1 VSSQN
6 SAAPS
11 APAARVDELVSHS
24 GGRQVLEFVAAWD
37 ALAPRLRGSGNAPGR
52 PGSSGRESRPP
63 SGEALR
69 SLLEALKLAV
79 PALQRAGSPGL
90 SGRSRQAT
98 ALGVAA
104 CLADLGADG
113 TTVGAA
119 LLAEAVDAGGLT
131 LERVASSLGA
141 PTAAL
146 VADCARVRRLPL
158 GGGGYDDASAERLR
172 TFCLAFHDMRAI
184 LVELASRCDA
194 LRHAEQLP
202 AWAASALA
210 LETMQLYAPM
220 AHALAHLAGD
230 LRFELEDRAF
240 QVLFPQSYA
249 SVADWLGGVLPAG
262 QEALGAAC
270 EALQQALAGDA
281 HLGAL
286 LGETGSLDLRSRLK
300 SRYSTMRKLLRQ
312 PQRGRE
318 AVHDLLG
325 IRVVVSAASSE
336 QAAVQAC
343 YRVQELAHGLWTPLP
358 GRTKDYIAAPKP
370 NGYASLHSTL
380 LLPPGLELELQ
391 VRTAAMEA
399 EAEQGSA
406 AHTAYKGGLG
416 TTDPANA
423 KQLSALIAAAQAV
436 AEHRYR
442 PFLPPPQARSAVGG
456 RSVEG
461 EAPGGSDAIDDAVFR
476 AFDTDG
482 DGEITVAELAAVM
495 GELQQHGHD
504 DGGGSGAGV
513 ALAAA
518 ELMQLVDTDA
528 SGTVTAAE
536 WAAFRRRVAVLQ
548 RMPQEDESTRHTLA
562 SSISQQGTATPSVAP
577 AAPRPLVAG
586 ADLLAQEK
594 RGSGVQLG
602 LPAVV
607 DGPAPTPSAAPGV
620 SRNAEELLVAREA
633 SRARAMAAVDS
644 LVASGDLFSARQLLR
659 TVTSSDPSFS
669 AGWTRWAGL
678 EAEAGRPEQAMA
690 LHEAAAQWAPDAG
703 DRARALLR
711 AALCASRLGKRDDAA
726 RGLFKRAAQAAQ
738 RSADGDVP
746 VLHAW
751 ACFEAKRGG
760 TGLARQLLGDAQ
772 SRDPENVA
780 VLHARGVLEADA
792 GRPVAAAR
800 FFADGLAVDP
810 GNPRLLHAWA
820 RLDAAR
826 GRLGDARARFSQA
839 LGLHPR
845 NTYILQAWALA
856 ELRAG
861 CPAAA
866 RALLAHGT
874 ATDPGSAPL
883 WSAMAQLEERSGD
896 TAAARK
902 AYATGLETNPTNC
915 VLLTGAA
922 RLERQAGAVDA
933 ARKLLD
939 RALAAEPDSVAVLQ
953 EIGALAAA
961 VGDKAEVER
970 LRLRVSRTA
979 TLGGAKTRRG
989 GARKPRWQ
997 QGAEASTR
1005 GRD

>member
-1 VSSQN
+1 MTQQ
-6 SAAPS
+6 
-11 APAARVDELVSHS
+11 

-37 ALAPRLRGSGNAPGR
+37 ALAPRLRGSGSSNAPGR
-52 PGSSGRESRPP
+52 PGASSRESRPP

-69 SLLEALKLAV
+69 SLLDALKLAV
-79 PALQRAGSPGL
+79 PALQRAGNSGL

-194 LRHAEQLP
+194 LRHADALP

-262 QEALGAAC
+262 QEALAAAC
-270 EALQQALAGDA
+270 EVLQQALAGDA

-325 IRVVVSAASSE
+325 IRVVVSSASSE

-343 YRVQELAHGLWTPLP
+343 YRVQELAHGLWAPLP

-436 AEHRYR
+436 AEHRYG
-442 PFLPPPQARSAVGG
+442 PFLPPPQLRGTAGG

-504 DGGGSGAGV
+504 DGGGGAGV

-562 SSISQQGTATPSVAP
+562 SSISQQQGTATTADAP
-577 AAPRPLVAG
+577 AAPPASPRQLAAG
-586 ADLLAQEK
+586 ADLLAQEQ
-594 RGSGVQLG
+594 RGSGVTLG

-607 DGPAPTPSAAPGV
+607 DSPAPTPSAAPCV
-620 SRNAEELLVAREA
+620 SRNAEELLLAREV
-633 SRARAMAAVDS
+633 SRSRAMAAVDS

-711 AALCASRLGKRDDAA
+711 AALCASRLGDRDDAA

-760 TGLARQLLGDAQ
+760 AGLARQLLADAQ
-772 SRDPENVA
+772 ARDPANVA

-896 TAAARK
+896 TAAARQ

-953 EIGALAAA
+953 EMGALAAA

-970 LRLRVSRTA
+970 LRLRASRTA

-989 GARKPRWQ
+989 GGRKPRWQ
-997 QGAEASTR
+997 QEAAS